1 MLVWCG
7 CGECVYEWYTWFRC
21 LSSTGDVLVRS
32 VGGVCDMC
40 MCFDRGGVGGEG
52 GEWMIELGLGFTN
65 PVGTGGVLD
74 MCLCFGCGGVG
85 GVGGE
90 WVGGLYQG
98 RERWGGVM
106 SV

>member
-1 MLVWCG
+1 MDERIG
-7 CGECVYEWYTWFRC
+7 F
-21 LSSTGDVLVRS
+21 
-32 VGGVCDMC
+32 
-40 MCFDRGGVGGEG
+40 
-52 GEWMIELGLGFTN
+52 GLYN
-65 PVGTGGVLD
+65 PLGTGGVLD

-90 WVGGLYQG
+90 WVGGLDRG